1 MSQNIDVIVNVDWLK
16 ANVSAPNIKTVDAS
30 WFMPGSERNGAKEWE
45 TKRIPGAVY
54 FDFDGE
60 IKDKASSLPH
70 MLPSTELFA
79 ESVSKLGIANTDT
92 VVVYDSAGI
101 FSSPRVWWMFKV
113 MGHQNVALL
122 DGGLPAWENAGGDL
136 DTTAPIQPQA
146 TEYTATFQPE
156 RYIDRDALLAGI
168 TENALNVID
177 VRPFERFSGS
187 VAEPRE
193 GVRSGHM
200 PNAVNLPFP
209 SVMQDGFF
217 KSSQDL
223 TLLLA
228 TVVSN
233 DLPNVTTCGSGVTA
247 CTVALAS
254 EFTIGK
260 VIAVY
265 DGSWTEW
272 GGDHRLPIEVLQ

>member
-1 MSQNIDVIVNVDWLK
+1 MSQNIDVIVNAEWLK
-16 ANVSAPNIKTVDAS
+16 AHISAPNVKTVDAS
-30 WFMPGSERNGAKEWE
+30 WFMPGSQRNGAQEWK

-60 IKDKASSLPH
+60 IKDQTSSLPH
-70 MLPSTELFA
+70 MLPSTDVFA
-79 ESVSKLGIANTDT
+79 ENVSKLGISNSDT

-122 DGGLPAWENAGGDL
+122 DGGLPAWESVGGDI
-136 DTTAPIQPQA
+136 DNTPPVQPQV
-146 TEYTATFQPE
+146 TEYTACFQPE

-168 TENALNVID
+168 TTNSLNVID
-177 VRPFERFSGS
+177 VRPFDRFSGGE
-187 VAEPRE
+187 AEPRE

-209 SVMQDGFF
+209 SVMQEGFF
-217 KSSQDL
+217 KSSQEL
-223 TLLLA
+223 SQLLA
-228 TVVSN
+228 TVVS
-233 DLPNVTTCGSGVTA
+233 DALPNVTSCGSGVTA

-254 EFTIGK
+254 EHTIGK

-272 GGDHRLPIEVLQ
+272 GGDHRLPIEVL